1 MKEFEF
7 VPFSEKQRRLLNW
20 WRPGLKTA
28 ENDFVIADGAMRSGK
43 TIGCIAG
50 FLLWSQESF
59 SGEAFILAGKTMGA
73 LRKNVIQPMLQ
84 ILKAWGWPCRYI
96 RSGAES
102 RLEIGENFYYL
113 YSAGNETGKNALQG
127 LTAAGCYADEA
138 ALFPESFLNQMIGR
152 CSVPGARI
160 WMNCNPGSPVHFVK
174 TEWIDKRTEKNL
186 IRIHFMMDDNPALS
200 VKIKERYR
208 SMYSGVFY
216 RRFVLGEWCI
226 ADGLVYP
233 MFNRERH
240 ILDEIPEDHKPQ
252 YGRKISYYVSVDYG
266 TSNPTAAGLWSFNG
280 ITAVMIKEFYYDGRK
295 NGRLDDLQLYE
306 RLDKWIGNMPVEFI
320 IVDPSAASFITM
332 IRRHARYIVKGADND
347 VLDGIRVMTTFLNT
361 RRIFFLK
368 ECTNIQREFELY
380 SWDEDKEDTVVKE
393 ADHCLDQARYFCYG
407 VFRHYFIG
415 LYT

>member
-7 VPFSEKQRRLLNW
+7 VPFSEKQRRLHNW

-138 ALFPESFLNQMIGR
+138 ALARLRAEVEASLEDPFFIGIGEIGLDGFVPGQDQAHAEAVFAECLAIARDYALPASIHVRKSASRVLMHLRRRMPAGGAVHAFNGSDQERESFLQLGLKLGFG
-152 CSVPGARI
+152 GAATYA
-160 WMNCNPGSPVHFVK
+160 GSL
-174 TEWIDKRTEKNL
+174 R
-186 IRIHFMMDDNPALS
+186 
-200 VKIKERYR
+200 
-208 SMYSGVFY
+208 
-216 RRFVLGEWCI
+216 
-226 ADGLVYP
+226 
-233 MFNRERH
+233 
-240 ILDEIPEDHKPQ
+240 
-252 YGRKISYYVSVDYG
+252 
-266 TSNPTAAGLWSFNG
+266 
-280 ITAVMIKEFYYDGRK
+280 
-295 NGRLDDLQLYE
+295 
-306 RLDKWIGNMPVEFI
+306 
-320 IVDPSAASFITM
+320 
-332 IRRHARYIVKGADND
+332 IRRHLAEVPEDAWVLETDAPDMPTSRRRDAFAHGALLLDTAPADILEVADAAAMLRALPLEAVAAVSRRNAIAAFPRLAPLLTRLDAFARRGRDT
-347 VLDGIRVMTTFLNT
+347 LD
-361 RRIFFLK
+361 
-368 ECTNIQREFELY
+368 
-380 SWDEDKEDTVVKE
+380 
-393 ADHCLDQARYFCYG
+393 
-407 VFRHYFIG
+407 
-415 LYT
+415 